1 MPFYSGKGSG
11 VVFTSET
18 RPGTVLTLFADEW
31 GIEIEDESIH
41 ISNIKS
47 LRDANI
53 EGNIV
58 TGDLSAVPAWK
69 NYGIPMQML
78 QGGMRETKV
87 TIHGFLF
94 LDDTLSINDGPRV
107 PIINEKGKLEIKYTN
122 QAGQK
127 RTLFQITNSVV
138 VSTNYDNSVRNLLE
152 YDIEFACLST
162 EVDYAPHPKG

>member
-53 EGNIV
+53 EGDIV
-58 TGDLSAVPAWK
+58 NGDLSAVPAWK

-78 QGGMRETKV
+78 NGGMRETKV
-87 TIHGFLF
+87 TIHGYLF
-94 LDDTLSINDGPRV
+94 LDNSISINDGPRV
-107 PIINEKGKLEIKYTN
+107 PIINGKG
-122 QAGQK
+122 QAGNQIHQSSWPETNFIPNHQFGCHKHKLRQFCQK
-127 RTLFQITNSVV
+127 
-138 VSTNYDNSVRNLLE
+138 SVR
-152 YDIEFACLST
+152 I
-162 EVDYAPHPKG
+162 

>member
-31 GIEIEDESIH
+31 GIEIEDDSIH
-41 ISNIKS
+41 ISNIKP
-47 LRDANI
+47 LRDAGV

-78 QGGMRETKV
+78 NGGMRETTI
-87 TIHGFLF
+87 TIHGYLF
-94 LDDTLSINDGPRV
+94 LDNTISNNDGPRV
-107 PIINEKGKLEIKYTN
+107 PIINEKGKLELKYTSN
-122 QAGQK
+122 GNAK
-127 RTLFQITNSVV
+127 RTLFEMTNAVV
-138 VSTNYDNSVRNLLE
+138 TSASFDNSVRGILE
-152 YDIEFACLST
+152 YDIEFTSLST
-162 EVDYAPHPKG
+162 EIDYAPHPKG